1 VRIFAGAERYEGAA
15 YLGTRPTYDDG
26 MPVLEVFLFD
36 FDGDLYG
43 RQIEVEFVDFIRAD
57 RKFATSE
64 ALVAQ
69 MQADCARAAHPGGCR
84 RAHFNRSRQGITRL
98 RARREGW
105 DATPSYKC
113 RSGCKQ
119 FMTLGPGLPAASA
132 GMTVSACR
140 LD

>member
-1 VRIFAGAERYEGAA
+1 
-15 YLGTRPTYDDG
+15 

-69 MQADCARAAHPGGCR
+69 MQCDCD
-84 RAHFNRSRQGITRL
+84 
-98 RARREGW
+98 RARELLA
-105 DATPSYKC
+105 DAS
-113 RSGCKQ
+113 
-119 FMTLGPGLPAASA
+119 
-132 GMTVSACR
+132 
-140 LD
+140 